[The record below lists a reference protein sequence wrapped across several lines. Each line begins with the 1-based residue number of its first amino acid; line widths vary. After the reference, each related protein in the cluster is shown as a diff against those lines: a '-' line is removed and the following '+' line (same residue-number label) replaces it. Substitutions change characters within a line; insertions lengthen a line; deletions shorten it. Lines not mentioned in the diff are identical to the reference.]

1 MPMLTPWEAAYE
13 VGDPLIDAQHR
24 ALLSLCDVLGARCQ
38 AAEGDGATAAED
50 ADPVFDRTFDSLK
63 SLARGHFE
71 VEAERLAPL
80 GDEALEDH
88 RFECDEFEYLVE
100 QIATTENFTR
110 VEIQRFLALWCLGHV
125 RSAID
130 QHVALTL
137 ALARERALGQRG

>member
-1 MPMLTPWEAAYE
+1 MPMLMPWDAAYQ

-24 ALLSLCDVLGARCQ
+24 ALMSLCDVLAARCQ
-38 AAEGDGATAAED
+38 AAEGDA
-50 ADPVFDRTFDSLK
+50 ADPVFDQSLDRLK
-63 SLARGHFE
+63 SLAREHFE

-125 RSAID
+125 RGAID